1 MNISEVIKQ
10 NNENKSGIDWDKFLK
25 EVVECVTPA
34 EVQSY
39 SEGYIDALEN
49 VYDWLQEQPRVP
61 TKVLMQLKE
70 SITIL
75 GGDLNGEE

>member
-1 MNISEVIKQ
+1 MK
-10 NNENKSGIDWDKFLK
+10 NNYWDKFLSK
-25 EVVECVTPA
+25 AIEEITPT
-34 EVQSY
+34 EVQAW

-61 TKVLMQLKE
+61 SKVLMQLKE

-75 GGDLNGEE
+75 GGGLNGEE

>member
-1 MNISEVIKQ
+1 MNITDIIKEFAEQ
-10 NNENKSGIDWDKFLK
+10 L
-25 EVVECVTPA
+25 TPT
-34 EVQSY
+34 EVQAY

-49 VYDWLQEQPRVP
+49 VYDWLKEQPRVP

-75 GGDLNGEE
+75 GGGLNGEI